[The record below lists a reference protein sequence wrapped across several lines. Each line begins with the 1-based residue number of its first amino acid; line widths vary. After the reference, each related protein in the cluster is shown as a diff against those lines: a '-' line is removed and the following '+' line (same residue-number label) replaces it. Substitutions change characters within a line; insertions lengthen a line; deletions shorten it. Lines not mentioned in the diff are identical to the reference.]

1 MENRGI
7 SLMIRGVN
15 DDFSFDKKNEMDIKM
30 KKSGNGKNLSL
41 EGEKWKLMH
50 TIFELQNF

>member
-30 KKSGNGKNLSL
+30 KKSGNGKNLSGNTSNLCL
-41 EGEKWKLMH
+41 EVRKVKNG
-50 TIFELQNF
+50 N